1 MKLFQQL
8 KIYFFFFTLIFQG
21 IINFCYSQN
30 ITPKDIPGLQLW
42 LRADSAVTYN
52 GSYKV
57 SQWND
62 CSGNNFNASQATS
75 GIQPTYISNQI
86 NGHPIINFDGD
97 LLNGV
102 NIPSINN
109 SSISI
114 FIVAKGYAQT
124 EVSNWQA
131 CMFEIPPLST
141 GYGIGRDLDDNDYAT
156 FNNGS
161 YMRTVL
167 AALPNSGF
175 NFKILESIKTYGIK
189 TELFI
194 NDAAYG
200 SSTDANLNGPFT
212 NANYIIGYS
221 QGNNYFKGD
230 IAEFIIYSKALNS
243 TERNAVENYLNCKY
257 GGKVNLGP
265 DIYTT
270 SFCPIT
276 LNAGPQFS
284 NYHWSNGQTT
294 QNLQVNTDGIYSVTA
309 TNIFGFS
316 SSDTINISF
325 PKIKLSDT
333 LFCTGNPVIL
343 STGLIGN
350 YTYNWTGGVTTP
362 TINVST
368 PGNYSVTVTDGSSCS
383 AVSPTI
389 YVAED
394 NFPVI
399 ASLGPDV
406 NICSGNTI
414 GLITPSPLPSGIT
427 YNWST
432 FETTPEITIT
442 NSGNYSITAT
452 DINGCKTIDNINV
465 TIIGT
470 APTVNFNANTKCSG
484 EATQFTNNSSPACT
498 SWLWDFGDGQ
508 TSTSENPSHI
518 YTNGGNYNVKLIVY
532 DGSCSNSITK
542 GIHIPYSPIP
552 SFTVSSAC
560 INNPYTFHDQSTSPE
575 GNIISWDWDFGDGT
589 VHSTNTNPTHTFT
602 SANTYTITLTIQT
615 DSGCTSFIQHP
626 INVVDNAPSPMPFT
640 LYLPSN
646 DFTTTD
652 KIINFAWNTSENAI
666 SYTLQYSTDSTFT
679 TNVTNI
685 SNLTQNTLQLNINN
699 YSRYFWRVIA
709 YGLCGDYVKSNTS
722 SFTIFSLNSISG
734 LQLWLRADSAVTY
747 NGSYKVSQ
755 WNDCSGNNFNAS
767 QATSGIQPTYIS
779 NQINGHPIIN
789 FDGDLLNGVNIPS
802 INNSSISIFIVAK
815 GYAQTEVSNWQA
827 CMFEIPPLSTGYGI
841 GRDLDD
847 NDYAT
852 FNNGSYMR
860 TVLAALPNSGF
871 NFKILE
877 SIKTY
882 GIKTELFINDAA
894 YGSSTDANLNGP
906 FTNANY
912 IIGYSQGNNYFKG
925 DIAEFIIYSKA
936 LNSTERNAVEN
947 YLNCKYGGKVNLG
960 PDIWANNFCAD
971 TIKAGNRFIKYL
983 WNTGDTTSN
992 IIVHSGGNYWVS
1004 VTDVFGFHSSDT
1016 LIVHKP
1022 SINISS
1028 NDTICLGDSTT
1039 LHSGMNSPF
1048 SVMWEWKGD
1057 TINGDSYIIHAGD
1070 SVMFHVFDTIGC
1082 SASRLITMHADSFPL
1097 VNLLGAPTTS
1107 ICSGDTVFPVINKSL
1122 IASYDWYDGTIHYT
1136 TPYYIVPNSWVGTG
1150 SHNLS
1155 LTCYNHRGC
1164 KVSDMVAVS
1173 SPGQKPTV
1181 AFSATAGCEPFTTA
1195 FTNLSTVPSPAFINY
1210 RHWDFGDGDTSII
1223 NSPTHQFAE
1232 PGKHLV
1238 TLTVSTNKGC
1248 SASITDTAFVYS
1260 KPKPKFSPI
1269 IGCSGVPLQFTDKTT
1284 NVLGEIDTWTW
1295 EFNDPYSTNNTSSIK
1310 NPSHIYDS
1318 TGYYWVM
1325 LTAQSEYGCTA
1336 TDSAQIHI
1344 RLAPKVDFS
1353 YTNVCDGNP
1362 VYFTNETVDVLGIVS
1377 QNWDFGDGN
1386 SYTINSPVY
1395 TFDSAGTFPVSL
1407 TVQSINGCIV
1417 SDTENV
1423 IVHSIPEINYTAPD
1437 SICASYSYIL
1447 DDNSFVLPPD
1457 SITQWSWVIE
1467 NIGTFNVEHPSVLFT
1482 SEGDY
1487 PLTLTVTSNAG
1498 CSDNVSASIHVN
1510 PIPSASFMPDEF
1522 YGMPPFTVNFTNNSV
1537 NALSNYWDFGD
1548 GTSSS
1553 LVNPQHTYNSLDTF
1567 NVMLVVTNSALC
1579 NDTAYQ
1585 ELYSIPTT
1593 ADIGVTNVVTDQQN
1607 GFINVSADLWNYGT
1621 RKIYELYLYAKAAGG
1636 TMFME
1641 SWSDYTNPILP
1652 GTSIPYTF
1660 NAQFAISEENNFDY
1674 ICVEAQIPNV
1684 NPDDNP
1690 SNNEECITI
1699 KNKFTAFIPFPTP
1712 TNDIIN
1718 INFILPF
1725 KGQVDVDLYG
1735 EKGELVEHV
1744 YSGEANKGLNKI
1756 QYDISKLNLGVYVYR
1771 ITFNNDFKILKFVKY

>member
-8 KIYFFFFTLIFQG
+8 KIYFLFFTLFFQG
-21 IINFCYSQN
+21 VLNFCYSQN

-42 LRADSAVTYN
+42 LRADSAVTYDGTN
-52 GSYKV
+52 KV

-62 CSGNNFNASQATS
+62 CSGNNNNAIQANATNKPLFINNVPFLKNKS
-75 GIQPTYISNQI
+75 SIYFDGTNSYLLFPMIISNSYSFFTVVSTGSI
-86 NGHPIINFDGD
+86 KSSSETFLGAAGTGIRWA
-97 LLNGV
+97 LGV
-102 NIPSINN
+102 GADVNQGAGWAGTN
-109 SSISI
+109 SSIDLGSSNYIALNNYYILSYIKSTSGWEIYCNGI
-114 FIVAKGYAQT
+114 FIRSVSDLST
-124 EVSNWQA
+124 PSSISNWSIGA
-131 CMFEIPPLST
+131 EYPFGSPAYFLS
-141 GYGIGRDLDDNDYAT
+141 GNIADILIY
-156 FNNGS
+156 NNAIS
-161 YMRTVL
+161 NADR
-167 AALPNSGF
+167 
-175 NFKILESIKTYGIK
+175 IKV
-189 TELFI
+189 E
-194 NDAAYG
+194 AYLHNKY
-200 SSTDANLNGPFT
+200 SSP
-212 NANYIIGYS
+212 
-221 QGNNYFKGD
+221 
-230 IAEFIIYSKALNS
+230 
-243 TERNAVENYLNCKY
+243 
-257 GGKVNLGP
+257 VNLGTYNFC
-265 DIYTT
+265 DTT
-270 SFCPIT
+270 
-276 LNAGPQFS
+276 LDAGNNFS
-284 NYHWSNGQTT
+284 EYLWNTGDTT
-294 QNLQVNTDGIYSVTA
+294 QTIKVDTSGTYWIKAKDF
-309 TNIFGFS
+309 FGTYTY
-316 SSDTINISF
+316 DTIMVNYPIFSH
-325 PKIKLSDT
+325 DT
-333 LFCTGNPVIL
+333 LFCSGNSVTL
-343 STGLIGN
+343 STGLSGS
-350 YTYNWTGGVTTP
+350 YTYNWTGGFTTP

-394 NFPVI
+394 NFPTI
-399 ASLGPDV
+399 ASLGPDK

-414 GLITPSPLPSGIT
+414 GLLSPSPLPSGLT
-427 YNWST
+427 YSWST
-432 FETTPEITIT
+432 LATTPEITIT
-442 NSGNYSITAT
+442 NSGTYSVTVT
-452 DINGCKTIDNINV
+452 DSNGCKATDNINV
-465 TIIGT
+465 TLIGN
-470 APTVNFNANTKCSG
+470 APTVSFNANTECSG
-484 EATQFTNNSSPACT
+484 ESTQFTNNSSPACT

-685 SNLTQNTLQLNINN
+685 SNLTQNTLQLNLNT
-699 YSRYFWRVIA
+699 YGKYFWRVTA
-709 YGLCGDYVKSNTS
+709 YGLCGNYISTPEL
-722 SFTIFSLNSISG
+722 SFTIFSLNSITG
-734 LQLWLRADSAVTY
+734 LDLWLRADSAVTY
-747 NGSYKVSQ
+747 DSSNKVSQ
-755 WNDCSGNNFNAS
+755 WSDCSGNNNNA
-767 QATSGIQPTYIS
+767 IQLISS
-779 NQINGHPIIN
+779 NQPILSNYILNEKPVIYFNGSTN
-789 FDGDLLNGVNIPS
+789 YLS
-802 INNSSISIFIVAK
+802 INNGILSNLQQYTVIEVIKFINGKAQASLYSEGEHFVNYYNGITNNMYGQMGVSSVNYNLNLYSYYNILSQRYDGNGITNNDKLKNFKNLTELSGLFENNFPSTSPLSSYLDIGAKHSISSYYLQGNIA
-815 GYAQTEVSNWQA
+815 
-827 CMFEIPPLSTGYGI
+827 EIMIYNQSLSTVDRHNI
-841 GRDLDD
+841 
-847 NDYAT
+847 
-852 FNNGSYMR
+852 
-860 TVLAALPNSGF
+860 
-871 NFKILE
+871 
-877 SIKTY
+877 
-882 GIKTELFINDAA
+882 
-894 YGSSTDANLNGP
+894 
-906 FTNANY
+906 
-912 IIGYSQGNNYFKG
+912 
-925 DIAEFIIYSKA
+925 
-936 LNSTERNAVEN
+936 EN
-947 YLNCKYGGKVNLG
+947 YLYSKYVPPPVNLG
-960 PDIWANNFCAD
+960 PDIWSNNFCPV
-971 TIKAGNRFIKYL
+971 TIDATKRYSHYL
-983 WNTGDTTSN
+983 WNTGDTTNSITIN
-992 IIVHSGGNYWVS
+992 TRDTLWVKVIDGFGN
-1004 VTDVFGFHSSDT
+1004 HSSDT
-1016 LIVHKP
+1016 IIIHKP
-1022 SINISS
+1022 TINLSI

-1039 LHSGMNSPF
+1039 LHSGMAAPF

-1057 TINGDSYIIHAGD
+1057 TIFGDSYNIHAGD
-1070 SVMFHVFDTIGC
+1070 SVMFHVFDTVGC
-1082 SASRLITMHADSFPL
+1082 SATRLITMHADSFPL
-1097 VNLLGAPTTS
+1097 MNLLGASTAS
-1107 ICSGDTVFPVINKSL
+1107 ICSGDTLFPAIDTSL
-1122 IASYDWYDGTIHYT
+1122 ISSYDWYDGTLHYT

-1164 KVSDMVAVS
+1164 KVSDIVAVS

-1210 RHWDFGDGDTSII
+1210 RHWDFGDGNTSII

-1447 DDNSFVLPPD
+1447 DDNSIVLPPD
-1457 SITQWSWVIE
+1457 SISQWSWVIE
-1467 NIGTFNVEHPSVLFT
+1467 NIGTFNEEHPLVLFT

-1593 ADIGVTNVVTDQQN
+1593 ADVGVTNVVTDQQN

-1756 QYDISKLNLGVYVYR
+1756 QYDISNLNLGVYVYR
-1771 ITFNNDFKILKFVKY
+1771 INFNNDFKILKFVKY

>member
-1 MKLFQQL
+1 M

-30 ITPKDIPGLQLW
+30 ITPKDITGLQLW
-42 LRADSAVTYN
+42 LRADSAATIHLSGSNVTI
-52 GSYKV
+52 
-57 SQWND
+57 WDD
-62 CSGNNFNASQATS
+62 CSGNGNNATQSNSSNQPIYNNSISLLNNKPAISFNGSSNSLSFPLLSSTEYSFFTVISTGTSKNTYEIFLGSSQSTGARWALAVGSDAVDGIGWAGSNANVDLGNSNFILVNNFYILSFIKSTTGWNIYCNGSFIRTVYDASF
-75 GIQPTYISNQI
+75 PTYSNTWNWVI
-86 NGHPIINFDGD
+86 GSETG
-97 LLNGV
+97 LNYYL
-102 NIPSINN
+102 S
-109 SSISI
+109 
-114 FIVAKGYAQT
+114 GYIA
-124 EVSNWQA
+124 
-131 CMFEIPPLST
+131 
-141 GYGIGRDLDDNDYAT
+141 
-156 FNNGS
+156 
-161 YMRTVL
+161 
-167 AALPNSGF
+167 
-175 NFKILESIKTYGIK
+175 
-189 TELFI
+189 
-194 NDAAYG
+194 
-200 SSTDANLNGPFT
+200 
-212 NANYIIGYS
+212 
-221 QGNNYFKGD
+221 D
-230 IAEFIIYSKALNS
+230 IIIYNKALADN
-243 TERNAVENYLNCKY
+243 ERQNVEDYLRYKY
-257 GGKVNLGP
+257 FPPVNLGK
-265 DIYTT
+265 DTILNK
-270 SFCPIT
+270 FCNYT
-276 LNAGPQFS
+276 LNAGDWFS
-284 NYHWSNGQTT
+284 SYLWSTGTTT
-294 QNLQVNTDGIYSVTA
+294 QSINVDSSGTYWVEVTDA
-309 TNIFGFS
+309 FGYKS
-316 SSDTINISF
+316 H
-325 PKIKLSDT
+325 DT
-333 LFCTGNPVIL
+333 LNVSYPLITLNDTSFCSGNSIVL
-343 STGLIGN
+343 STGLIGS
-350 YTYNWTGGVTTP
+350 YTYNWTGGLTSP

-368 PGNYSVTVTDGSSCS
+368 PGNYSVTVTDDSLCS

-389 YVAED
+389 YVTED
-394 NFPVI
+394 DFPAI
-399 ASLGPDV
+399 ASLGPDK

-414 GLITPSPLPSGIT
+414 GLISPSPLPSGLT

-432 FETTPEITIT
+432 METTPEITIT
-442 NSGNYSITAT
+442 DSGIYSVTVT
-452 DINGCKTIDNINV
+452 DSSGCKATDNINV

-470 APTVNFNANTKCSG
+470 APNVNFSTNTGCST
-484 EATQFTNNSSPACT
+484 EATLFSNNSSPAGT

-518 YTNGGNYNVKLIVY
+518 FSNGGNYNVKLTVY
-532 DGSCSNSITK
+532 DGSCSNSLTK
-542 GIHIPYSPIP
+542 ETHIPYTPIP

-560 INNPYTFHDQSTSPE
+560 INNPYTFYDQSTSPE

-589 VHSTNTNPTHTFT
+589 VHSTDTNPTHTFT
-602 SANTYTITLTIQT
+602 SANTYIITLTIVT
-615 DSGCTSFIQHP
+615 DSGCTSSIQNQ
-626 INVVDNAPSPMPFT
+626 ITVVDNAPSPMPFT

-652 KIINFAWNTSENAI
+652 NNINFSWNTSENAT

-679 TNVTNI
+679 TNVI
-685 SNLTQNTLQLNINN
+685 SIPNLIQNTLQLNLNA
-699 YSRYFWRVIA
+699 YGKYYWRVTA
-709 YGLCGDYVKSNTS
+709 YGLCGDYIITPALLFS
-722 SFTIFSLNSISG
+722 IFSLNSITG
-734 LQLWLRADSAVTY
+734 LDLWLRADSAATIHLSGSNVTI
-747 NGSYKVSQ
+747 
-755 WNDCSGNNFNAS
+755 WDDCSGNGNNATQSNSSNQPIYNNSISLLNNKPAISFNGSSNSLSFPLLSSTEYSFFTVISTGTSKNTYEIFLGSSQSTGARWALAVGSDAVDGIGWAGSNANVDLGNSNFILVNNFYILSFIKSTTGWNIYCNGSFIRTVYDAS
-767 QATSGIQPTYIS
+767 FPTYS
-779 NQINGHPIIN
+779 NTWNWVIGSETGLNYYLSGYIADIIIYN
-789 FDGDLLNGVNIPS
+789 KALADNERQNVEDYLRYKYFPPVN
-802 INNSSISIFIVAK
+802 
-815 GYAQTEVSNWQA
+815 
-827 CMFEIPPLSTGYGI
+827 
-841 GRDLDD
+841 
-847 NDYAT
+847 
-852 FNNGSYMR
+852 
-860 TVLAALPNSGF
+860 
-871 NFKILE
+871 LE
-877 SIKTY
+877 S
-882 GIKTELFINDAA
+882 
-894 YGSSTDANLNGP
+894 
-906 FTNANY
+906 
-912 IIGYSQGNNYFKG
+912 
-925 DIAEFIIYSKA
+925 
-936 LNSTERNAVEN
+936 
-947 YLNCKYGGKVNLG
+947 
-960 PDIWANNFCAD
+960 DIWVNNFCVD
-971 TIKAGNRFIKYL
+971 TIDAGNRFVSYL
-983 WNTGDTTSN
+983 WNTGDTTSKILVN
-992 IIVHSGGNYWVS
+992 SGDTVWV
-1004 VTDVFGFHSSDT
+1004 DVVDGFGFTSSDT
-1016 LIVHKP
+1016 IIVHKP
-1022 SINISS
+1022 ILNINT
-1028 NDTICLGDSTT
+1028 NDTLCLGDSTT
-1039 LHSGMNSPF
+1039 LHTGMGSPY
-1048 SVMWEWKGD
+1048 SVMWEWQND

-1070 SVMFHVFDTIGC
+1070 SVMLHVFDTVGC
-1082 SASRLITMHADSFPL
+1082 SATRLITMYADSFPL
-1097 VNLLGAPTTS
+1097 MDLLGASTAS
-1107 ICSGDTVFPVINKSL
+1107 ICSDDTVFPAIDTSL
-1122 IASYDWYDGTIHYT
+1122 ITSYDWYDGTSHYT
-1136 TPYYIVPNSWVGTG
+1136 TPYYIVPISWVGTG

-1155 LTCYNHRGC
+1155 LTSYNHRGC
-1164 KVSDMVAVS
+1164 KVSDVVAVS
-1173 SPGQKPTV
+1173 APGQKPFA

-1210 RHWDFGDGDTSII
+1210 RHWDFGDGDTSIF

-1248 SASITDTAFVYS
+1248 SASITDTAYVYS

-1318 TGYYWVM
+1318 TGYYWVI

-1467 NIGTFNVEHPSVLFT
+1467 NIGTFNEENPSVTFT

-1487 PLTLTVTSNAG
+1487 PVTLTVSSNAG
-1498 CSDNVSASIHVN
+1498 CSDNVSATIHVN
-1510 PIPSASFMPDEF
+1510 PIPTASFLPDEF

-1537 NALSNYWDFGD
+1537 NALSSYWNFGD

-1553 LVNPQHTYNSLDTF
+1553 LLNPQHTYNSLDTF

-1579 NDTAYQ
+1579 TDTAYQ

-1593 ADIGVTNVVTDQQN
+1593 ADVGVTNVVTDQQN